1 MLWYKYA
8 TMNPLEDLP
17 KRALPLYV
25 GILGKTECIT
35 QDKLSTE
42 ILNPLL
48 SIWGRLPE
56 KLIVSS
62 EGMSSV
68 LFSIWAERNEIE
80 SQMIE
85 ADYRK
90 LGRRAGF
97 LRDAMILKECTHLL
111 VFLGLRS
118 QKNEEVALREAKK
131 GKKVYT
137 IHPKTWEIS
146 EITYE

>member
-1 MLWYKYA
+1 
-8 TMNPLEDLP
+8 
-17 KRALPLYV
+17 
-25 GILGKTECIT
+25 
-35 QDKLSTE
+35 
-42 ILNPLL
+42 
-48 SIWGRLPE
+48 
-56 KLIVSS
+56 
-62 EGMSSV
+62 MSSV
-68 LFSIWAERNEIE
+68 LISIWAERNEID

-118 QKNEEVALREAKK
+118 QKNEEIATREAKK

-137 IHPKTWEIS
+137 IHPKSWEIA
-146 EITYE
+146 ELTYE

>member
-1 MLWYKYA
+1 MSLFEEK
-8 TMNPLEDLP
+8 PQRGE
-17 KRALPLYV
+17 PLYV
-25 GILGKTECIT
+25 GILGKTESIT

-48 SIWGRLPE
+48 SVWGRLPD

-97 LRDAMILKECTHLL
+97 LRDAMILKESTHLL
-111 VFLGLRS
+111 VFLGVRS
-118 QKNEEVALREAKK
+118 QKNEEVAMREAKK

-137 IHPKTWEIS
+137 IHPKSWEIA
-146 EITYE
+146 ELTYE

>member
-1 MLWYKYA
+1 MLGVQA
-8 TMNPLEDLP
+8 QMNLFEEKPQRGE
-17 KRALPLYV
+17 PLYV
-25 GILGKTECIT
+25 GVLGKTESIT

-42 ILNPLL
+42 LLNPLL
-48 SIWGRLPE
+48 SLWGRLPD

-111 VFLGLRS
+111 VFLGVRS
-118 QKNEEVALREAKK
+118 QKNEEVAMREAKK

-137 IHPKTWEIS
+137 IHPKSWEIA
-146 EITYE
+146 ELTYE

>member
-1 MLWYKYA
+1 
-8 TMNPLEDLP
+8 MNLFEEKPQRGE
-17 KRALPLYV
+17 PLYV
-25 GILGKTECIT
+25 GVLGKTESIT

-42 ILNPLL
+42 LLNPLL
-48 SIWGRLPE
+48 SLWGRLPD

-111 VFLGLRS
+111 VFLGVRS
-118 QKNEEVALREAKK
+118 QKNEEVAMREAKK

-137 IHPKTWEIS
+137 IHPKSWEIT
-146 EITYE
+146 ELTYE

>member
-1 MLWYKYA
+1 
-8 TMNPLEDLP
+8 MNPLEEKP
-17 KRALPLYV
+17 QRAEPLYV
-25 GILGKTECIT
+25 GVLGKTESIT
-35 QDKLSTE
+35 QEKLSTE

-68 LFSIWAERNEIE
+68 LISIWAERNEID

-118 QKNEEVALREAKK
+118 QKNEEIATREAKK

-137 IHPKTWEIS
+137 IHPKSWEIA
-146 EITYE
+146 ELTYE

>member
-1 MLWYKYA
+1 
-8 TMNPLEDLP
+8 MNPLEEKP
-17 KRALPLYV
+17 QRGEPLYV
-25 GILGKTECIT
+25 GVLGKTESIT

-68 LFSIWAERNEIE
+68 LFSIWAERNEVE

-97 LRDAMILKECTHLL
+97 LRDAMIVKESTHLL
-111 VFLGLRS
+111 VFLGVRS
-118 QKNEEVALREAKK
+118 QKNEEVAMREAKK

-137 IHPKTWEIS
+137 IHPKTWEIA
-146 EITYE
+146 ELTYE

>member
-1 MLWYKYA
+1 MLGVK
-8 TMNPLEDLP
+8 TQMNLFEEKPQRGE
-17 KRALPLYV
+17 PLYV
-25 GILGKTECIT
+25 GVLGKTESIT

-42 ILNPLL
+42 ILYPLL
-48 SIWGRLPE
+48 SLWGRLPD

-111 VFLGLRS
+111 VFLGVRS
-118 QKNEEVALREAKK
+118 QKNEEVAMREAKK

-137 IHPKTWEIS
+137 IHPKSWEIA
-146 EITYE
+146 ELTYE

>member
-1 MLWYKYA
+1 
-8 TMNPLEDLP
+8 MNLFEEKPQRGE
-17 KRALPLYV
+17 PLYV
-25 GILGKTECIT
+25 GILGKTESIT

-42 ILNPLL
+42 LLNPLL
-48 SIWGRLPE
+48 SLWGRLPD

-111 VFLGLRS
+111 VFLGVRS
-118 QKNEEVALREAKK
+118 QKNEEVAMREAKK

-137 IHPKTWEIS
+137 IHPKSWEIT
-146 EITYE
+146 ELTYE

>member
-1 MLWYKYA
+1 
-8 TMNPLEDLP
+8 MNLFEEKPQRGE
-17 KRALPLYV
+17 PLYV
-25 GILGKTECIT
+25 GVLGKTESIT

-48 SIWGRLPE
+48 SLWGRLPD

-111 VFLGLRS
+111 VFLGVRS
-118 QKNEEVALREAKK
+118 QKNEEVAMREAKK

-137 IHPKTWEIS
+137 IHPKSWEIA
-146 EITYE
+146 ELTYE

>member
-1 MLWYKYA
+1 
-8 TMNPLEDLP
+8 MNPFDETPCRGD
-17 KRALPLYV
+17 PLYV
-25 GILGKTECIT
+25 GILGKTESIT

-48 SIWGRLPE
+48 SLWGRLPD
-56 KLIVSS
+56 KLIISS

-80 SQMIE
+80 SQTLE

-97 LRDAMILKECTHLL
+97 LRDAMIVKESTHLL
-111 VFLGLRS
+111 VFLGVRS
-118 QKNEEVALREAKK
+118 QKNEEIAMREAKK

-137 IHPKTWEIS
+137 IHPKTWEITELS
-146 EITYE
+146 CECS